1 MFEPIQ
7 PLRRHSIRRFLL
19 PLSSLAAAIV
29 LAGCGKSE
37 SNSPVLTPDPPPTLV
52 AAKLVDGLG
61 VAGLGVLPQGGQ
73 PLLSDSAGAIQFAQ
87 GRFSEVFLGDADVR
101 VVLGRI
107 SGNTAPN
114 ASLTWRDLVD
124 ASGQPIT
131 ENRVVNTTRL
141 LQALDQD
148 GNYLNGIS
156 LDAGQRQTLV
166 STLRG
171 QAEINLDGDPQ
182 AFASQTSVSRLM
194 SALNRQLPALDRAVA
209 NFGRNF
215 VQNKSSTLAL
225 TRDGQRLVVTNRPKN
240 TVSILRVRE
249 ANGIDTQFKIAE
261 VPVGREPRFV
271 ALSPDDRKAFVSNA
285 VDGTISVIDL
295 TANTP
300 QVSNTVS
307 VGTEPRGLVV
317 SPNGRFL
324 IVALHTSAEVVFID
338 LSTLSIARRVPTG
351 GNPLA
356 VAISNDGDRDDLD
369 EQVYVSRTFGEL
381 ASANRPDGFND
392 AKRGV
397 IDIIALSQIG
407 LGTPTPAQLY
417 LSPVQTGFTA
427 DRRNFCPQ
435 TRLALQAA
443 GTVRYFNSGA
453 DGTGNGAGALAK
465 STFCPDVATTDIS
478 ADGPIAKVAQLAY
491 PNMLNAILLRGAD
504 LLVVHIAASP
514 EPPINFNT
522 NVQGAVS
529 VVDRL
534 NGSET
539 RTVNLN
545 AQIRTETQP
554 PEGSTSLARL
564 FSNDLLDIEGNRF
577 GDRMLVVSRG
587 GNYVIRVGLDAEFKP
602 TINAPAN
609 VVRFETGNLPNSVVM
624 SPDGS
629 RAYTNNEVNLSV
641 SVLDLVSNTTLVRD
655 LESSA
660 PFPLDSREHRVELGK
675 LAFFTALG
683 LPDTLDQNGDGQYDV
698 ALRDIRAI
706 EHRNK
711 ASDNAWSGCSS
722 CHEDGHSDN
731 VSWIFVTGPRQTI
744 PLEGTFARNDLSD
757 QRIFNWS
764 GVQGSYTDFNNN
776 ARNVQGGKGFATN
789 VRGANRTALAFNH
802 GNTRGVSDSLDA
814 MSDWATTIRAP
825 IMPDTDTAAGRSIF
839 GTQCASC
846 HGGRKWAKSRTSP
859 VFQNNPTF
867 AEDPIGPSFFAGVR
881 PLDTRLT
888 AAGPQLQ
895 RLTEGSRILTFL
907 DNVGT
912 FDATSPLELRGGGAV
927 GGQVAQGFAAFGA
940 AGFNAPSLL
949 GVAYSA
955 PYLHDGSAR
964 TLGDVFRKHKLAD
977 GRTIEATLTATE
989 SAQLQ
994 QFVLS
999 IDDDTTTFLSATDL
1013 FLQGQ

>member
-1 MFEPIQ
+1 MLASVRTHRPI
-7 PLRRHSIRRFLL
+7 SL
-19 PLSSLAAAIV
+19 PRTLIHLSSVALAIA

-37 SNSPVLTPDPPPTLV
+37 SNSPVIQPDPPPTLISGQI
-52 AAKLVDGLG
+52 LDGLG

-73 PLLSDSAGAIQFAQ
+73 PNISDANGAIQFAQ
-87 GRFSEVFLGDADVR
+87 GRLSEVFLGDADVR
-101 VVLGRI
+101 IVLGRI
-107 SGNTAPN
+107 SGNSAPN
-114 ASLTWRDLVD
+114 ASLNWRDLVN
-124 ASGQPIT
+124 ASGQPIS
-131 ENRVVNTTRL
+131 ENRVINTTRL

-148 GNYLNGIS
+148 SNYLNGIS
-156 LDAGQRQTLV
+156 LDAAGRQTLV
-166 STLRG
+166 TTLRG
-171 QAEINLDGDPQ
+171 QPEINLDGDPQ
-182 AFASQTSVSRLM
+182 AFGNQPSVGRLL
-194 SALNRQLPALDRAVA
+194 SALSRQLPAVDRAIA

-215 VQNKSSTLAL
+215 TQFKSRTLAL
-225 TRDGQRLVVTNRPKN
+225 TRDGQRLIVTNRPKN

-249 ANGIDTQFKIAE
+249 ANGIDTQFKLAE
-261 VPVGREPRFV
+261 VAVGQEPRFV

-285 VDGTISVIDL
+285 IDGTISVIDL

-300 QVSNTVS
+300 QVTNTIS

-324 IVALHTSAEVVFID
+324 IVALHTSAEVAFVD
-338 LSTLSIARRVPTG
+338 LQTLGVIAKVPTG

-369 EQVYVSRTFGEL
+369 EQVYVSRAFGEL
-381 ASANRPDGFND
+381 AASDRPDGFND

-397 IDIIALSQIG
+397 IDVISLAQFN
-407 LGTPTPAQLY
+407 LGQRTAAQLF
-417 LSPVQTGFTA
+417 LSPLQTGFTA

-435 TRLALQAA
+435 TRLALQQA

-465 STFCPDVATTDIS
+465 TTFCPDVATTDIS
-478 ADGPIAKVAQLAY
+478 AEGPIARVAQLAY
-491 PNMLNAILLRGAD
+491 PNMLNSILLRGAD
-504 LLVVHIAASP
+504 LLVVNIAASP

-522 NVQGAVS
+522 NVQGALS

-545 AQIRTETQP
+545 AQIRAETQP

-587 GNYVIRVGLDAEFKP
+587 GNYVIRVGLDAAFKP
-602 TINAPAN
+602 TIQAPAN

-624 SPDGS
+624 SPDGT

-641 SVLDLVSNTTLVRD
+641 SVLDLVGNTTLARD
-655 LESSA
+655 VETSA
-660 PFPLDSREHRVELGK
+660 PFPTGSREHRNELGK

-683 LPDTLDQNGDGQYDV
+683 LPDSLDTNGDGQFDV

-722 CHEDGHSDN
+722 CHEDGHADN

-744 PLEGTFARNDLSD
+744 PLEGTFARNDASD

-789 VRGANRTALAFNH
+789 VRGENRTARAFNH
-802 GNTRGVSDSLDA
+802 GNVRGVSDSLDA

-825 IMPDTDTAAGRSIF
+825 IMPDPVSVAGRDLF
-839 GTQCASC
+839 GAQCASC
-846 HGGRKWAKSRTSP
+846 HGGKKWAKSRTSP

-895 RLTEGSRILTFL
+895 RFTIGSRILTFL

-927 GGQVAQGFAAFGA
+927 GGQVAQGFAAFGG

-977 GRTIEATLTATE
+977 GRTIEATLSPSENA
-989 SAQLQ
+989 ALQ
-994 QFVLS
+994 QFVLA
-999 IDDDTTTFLSATDL
+999 IDDQTPTFLSATDL